1 MQLIKLLVTLATM
14 GQLGT
19 PAEVTTASVG
29 WATDQEGIFSLY
41 VHITPETTAQ
51 MADGVG
57 ELPLMI
63 PDYVRDEVKQVIVKV
78 TRQPPPREPSREE
91 MIERFRRR
99 PSNVRTLQDNGVGG
113 FADLDRSPPNGS
125 AIVPTRSATP
135 TETAEPQES
144 GTWNPPTAP
153 PMRDR
158 DAPTS
163 TVPSR
168 DRDRDQPGPY
178 SGSGL
183 GGSGLGGSGLGGSGL
198 GGLGS
203 GFPPASGTTP
213 SSIRPPDWESPS
225 TSSSPIMPSGDTGG
239 WKPDTPPMGL
249 GPPSLSA
256 PTRPPTNPAASGRPD
271 SVQTGVPP
279 TTTPVIDPNSSK
291 PTTAVVDYEQYLR
304 DRWRLEQL
312 EQRYR
317 ELSQNNSNLVA
328 QGGSGR
334 PTPIRPPLVDDWEPA
349 AGASTRPV
357 ADTRPSGDRGNET
370 DSASGRT
377 SSQEGWLQFFFLL
390 SFAVNLYLGVLIYK
404 LLNRYRSLLASARGA
419 GHLSSGLSS
428 S

>member
-91 MIERFRRR
+91 MIERYRRR
-99 PSNVRTLQDNGVGG
+99 PSNVRTLQDSGVGG
-113 FADLDRSPPNGS
+113 YADLDRSPQNGS
-125 AIVPTRSATP
+125 AIVPTRAATP
-135 TETAEPQES
+135 NETTEPQDS
-144 GTWNPPTAP
+144 AAWGTPPTTA
-153 PMRDR
+153 MRDR

-163 TVPSR
+163 GTFR
-168 DRDRDQPGPY
+168 DRDRDNPGPP

-183 GGSGLGGSGLGGSGL
+183 GGSGLGGGGS
-198 GGLGS
+198 S
-203 GFPPASGTTP
+203 FPPASGTAP
-213 SSIRPPDWESPS
+213 SSIRPPDWDSPPP
-225 TSSSPIMPSGDTGG
+225 TTTPTPIMPGADTGG
-239 WKPDTPPMGL
+239 WKPDAPQIGL
-249 GPPSLSA
+249 GPPSLST
-256 PTRPPTNPAASGRPD
+256 PSRPPTNPAPTSRPD
-271 SVQTGVPP
+271 NGQPSVPSIGPP
-279 TTTPVIDPNSSK
+279 PVDPNSSR

-312 EQRYR
+312 EQRYK
-317 ELSQNNSNLVA
+317 ELSQPSSNLVA

-334 PTPIRPPLVDDWEPA
+334 PNPIRPPLVDDWDEA
-349 AGASTRPV
+349 AVSPSRPT
-357 ADTRPSGDRGNET
+357 AESRPSGGRGPET
-370 DSASGRT
+370 DQGSGRT

-419 GHLSSGLSS
+419 GNLSSGLSS